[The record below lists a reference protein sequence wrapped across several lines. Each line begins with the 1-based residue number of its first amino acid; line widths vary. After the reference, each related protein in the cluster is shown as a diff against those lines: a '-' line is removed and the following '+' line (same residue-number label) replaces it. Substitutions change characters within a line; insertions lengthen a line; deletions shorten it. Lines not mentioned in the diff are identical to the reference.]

1 MRLKITTLIITF
13 FAITTVW
20 SQTVYF
26 STNSENKKSQR
37 VPVLEHFTTEA
48 CSNCPPA
55 MAELIDYYNSEQNYY
70 ILCHHAGFMEDFLTT
85 PKQEQ
90 MLEFFYNGASY
101 VPAGM
106 VDRHYN
112 GLDNDNDGFED
123 LSPIF
128 KDSNGYGIERVKG
141 RLKYA
146 PVEIDLSGYFDLATN
161 KLNLDVTGI
170 LNIDLQHELGLIV
183 WILEDNI
190 PAQYQAGVPDYI
202 HRFASRDALTHV
214 FGDKI
219 ENFYEVGNTFKISFS
234 YDVNPEWNRDEL
246 YILAMVGNM
255 HPTDINDREVQNSI
269 RVKIMS
275 MSSEIADTQ
284 PSHFDVYTNPNNNE
298 ITLSNVE
305 NAKIE
310 IFNISGQSVKRFYSS
325 NHLQRIDGNIFNAGV
340 HIIKVIKQEK
350 SLIRKI
356 VIN

>member
-1 MRLKITTLIITF
+1 MRLKITTLLIAL
-13 FAITTVW
+13 FAVTTAW

-26 STNSENKKSQR
+26 SSASENKSSQR
-37 VPVLEHFTTEA
+37 FPVLEHFTTEA

-112 GLDNDNDGFED
+112 GLDNDNDGFID

-146 PVEIDLSGYFDLATN
+146 PVEVDLAGYFDLATN

-170 LNIDLQHELGLIV
+170 LNIDLQRELGLIV

-190 PAQYQAGVPDYI
+190 PAQHQAGVPGYI

-219 ENFYEVGNTFKISFS
+219 DNFYEVGNTFKMSFS
-234 YDVNPEWNRDEL
+234 YDVNPDWNKDEL
-246 YILAMVGNM
+246 YILAMIGNM
-255 HPTDINDREVQNSI
+255 NSTDINDREVQNSK

-275 MSSEIADTQ
+275 L
-284 PSHFDVYTNPNNNE
+284 PSDIEETHISNINVYTNPDNKK

-305 NAKIE
+305 NANIE
-310 IFNISGQSVKRFYSS
+310 ILNISGQTVKSLYSY
-325 NHLQRIDGNIFNAGV
+325 NHIQEIDGNIFNAGV
-340 HIIKVIKQEK
+340 YIIKVVKQGKSIIK
-350 SLIRKI
+350 KI
-356 VIN
+356 AIN

>member
-1 MRLKITTLIITF
+1 MRLKITTLIITILAF
-13 FAITTVW
+13 TTVW

-26 STNSENKKSQR
+26 STDSENKESQR
-37 VPVLEHFTTEA
+37 IPVLEHFTTEA
-48 CSNCPPA
+48 CSNCPPV
-55 MAELIDYYNSEQNYY
+55 MQELIDYYNSEQNYY

-85 PKQEQ
+85 PKQKQ
-90 MLEFFYNGASY
+90 MLEFFFNGASY

-112 GLDNDNDGFED
+112 GLDNDNDGFVD

-128 KDSNGYGIERVKG
+128 RDGNGNGINRVKG

-146 PVEIDLSGYFDLATN
+146 PVDINLSGSFNQSTN
-161 KLNLDVTGI
+161 KLNVDVTGI
-170 LNIDLQHELGLIV
+170 INIDLQRELGLIV

-190 PAQYQAGVPDYI
+190 PAQHQAGAPDYI

-219 ENFYEVGNTFKISFS
+219 EGFYNVGDTFKMSFS
-234 YDVNPEWNRDEL
+234 YDVNPEWNKDEL
-246 YILAMVGNM
+246 YILAMIGNM

-269 RVKIMS
+269 RAKIMS
-275 MSSEIADTQ
+275 ISSEIADTH
-284 PSHFDVYTNPNNNE
+284 PSHFDVYINPNNNE

-310 IFNISGQSVKRFYSS
+310 IFNISGQSVKSFYSS
-325 NHLQRIDGNIFNAGV
+325 DHSQRINGNIFNTGV
-340 HIIKVIKQEK
+340 YVIKVVKHGESMIKK
-350 SLIRKI
+350 V
-356 VIN
+356 VIK